1 MSLLLFTSLIFVT
14 SLFAGLL
21 GALTGLGG
29 GVVIVPALVLLFK
42 VDLRYAIG
50 ASLVSVIATS
60 SGAAAAYVKEG
71 LSNIRIGMFLEVAT
85 TLGALLGAYLT
96 AKISSHYIAIIFG
109 AVLLYS
115 AHTSFRGRTRDKLVT
130 KGNPL
135 AISLQLSGTYPT
147 PGGPERYHA
156 EHVPLGFGIMFG
168 AGTLSGLL
176 GIGSGAV
183 KVLAMDEAM
192 GLPFKVST
200 TTSNFMIGVTAAASA
215 GIYLAR
221 GYIDAGI
228 AMPVMLGV
236 LAGSMIGSRLLVKA
250 RVATLKVVFGL
261 VIVALGFEMIFS
273 GLTGRIEVKTM
284 TDKEMELSIAGML
297 RFGVSFSAV
306 LVLFGGI
313 LYLRHPWLKAPSYG
327 HFVAVREPLH
337 ALAVVFR
344 RAIELDARSVIT
356 LGILVLIATPIVR
369 VAFCIA
375 GFERQKDRLYVLISA
390 SVFAILIYGL
400 IQGGR

>member
-1 MSLLLFTSLIFVT
+1 MSVLLFTSLIFIT

-115 AHTSFRGRTRDKLVT
+115 AYTSFRGRTRDKLIT
-130 KGNPL
+130 KENPL
-135 AISLQLSGTYPT
+135 ATSLQLSGTYPT
-147 PGGPERYHA
+147 LEGPERYHA
-156 EHVPLGFGIMFG
+156 RHVPLGFGIMFG

-183 KVLAMDEAM
+183 KVLAMDQAM

-236 LAGSMIGSRLLVKA
+236 LVGSMIGSKLLVKA

-273 GLTGRIEVKTM
+273 GLTGRI
-284 TDKEMELSIAGML
+284 
-297 RFGVSFSAV
+297 
-306 LVLFGGI
+306 
-313 LYLRHPWLKAPSYG
+313 
-327 HFVAVREPLH
+327 
-337 ALAVVFR
+337 
-344 RAIELDARSVIT
+344 
-356 LGILVLIATPIVR
+356 
-369 VAFCIA
+369 
-375 GFERQKDRLYVLISA
+375 
-390 SVFAILIYGL
+390 
-400 IQGGR
+400 